1 MPVEGFKVDVEK
13 AVGHKY
19 KPERLSCNRRDH
31 ILYAL
36 GVGVSEDELKY
47 LFELNPDFT
56 VLPTYPLVLGLKGD
70 SSDVNL
76 YQDRATGGGPLP
88 GMPPFDQNKLVH
100 GEQSFEVINPWPV
113 AGGSFIAQKSC
124 TGVFDKGSGMVIE
137 QTVDIYGEQDKK
149 LYSRLVG
156 KSFVRGYG
164 GWNGPKG
171 PKAVSYTPPERKP
184 DAVEVFASLPNQA
197 LLYRLSGDYNPL
209 HADVDLA
216 PKVGFPK
223 PILHGLSTYGAC
235 AHGIIKAL
243 ANNDPSRF
251 KSIEARFASP
261 VFPGE
266 TIETYMWK
274 VDNPKDPKTF
284 GVIFVAKSKER
295 NVVVVNNG
303 FVVLYKDSPSSK
315 L

>member
-1 MPVEGFKVDVEK
+1 MPVEGFKVDVSK
-13 AVGHKY
+13 AVGHKFA
-19 KPERLSCNRRDH
+19 PERVSSNRRDH

-36 GVGVSEDELKY
+36 GVGVSEDELKFLY
-47 LFELNPDFT
+47 ELNPQFS
-56 VLPTYPLVLGLKGD
+56 VLPTYPLVLALKGD
-70 SSDVNL
+70 SSDVNVFK
-76 YQDRATGGGPLP
+76 DRGASGGPLP
-88 GMPPFDQNKLVH
+88 GMPPYDPNKIVH
-100 GEQSFEVINPWPV
+100 GEQTLDVINPWPLN
-113 AGGSFIAQKSC
+113 GGSFIAEKTC

-137 QTVDIYGEQDKK
+137 TTVDLYGEQDKK
-149 LYSRLVG
+149 HYCSLVS

-171 PKAVSYTPPERKP
+171 PKAVSYVPPKRNP
-184 DAVEVFASLPNQA
+184 DAVDVFATTTKQA

-216 PKVGFPK
+216 PKIGFPK
-223 PILHGLSTYGAC
+223 PILHGLSTYGGC

-243 ANNDPSRF
+243 ANNDATRF

-274 VDNPKDPKTF
+274 VDTKDPKTQ
-284 GVIFVAKSKER
+284 GVIFVAKVKER
-295 NVVVVNNG
+295 DVVVVNNG
-303 FVVLYKDSPSSK
+303 YAVLYKDSPSSK